1 MFFLGFHNF
10 VKWTDFDWTNNGF
23 SPKIV
28 RKSPDLRIFTEIRI
42 LRIHSSDF
50 DDIFTIG
57 SVFAF
62 RARCRTPFPADF
74 AKNAVSEN
82 FYCQFFSKIFVQT
95 FAKIRYVEALW
106 ANPAFDI
113 DVRTMQAW
121 IKTVSRLSFAGEV
134 LLVSLL
140 LYGHV

>member
-1 MFFLGFHNF
+1 MMDLTF
-10 VKWTDFDWTNNGF
+10 NGF

-28 RKSPDLRIFTEIRI
+28 RKSPDLRILTEIRI

-62 RARCRTPFPADF
+62 RVRCRTPFPTDF
-74 AKNAVSEN
+74 VQNAVSEN

-95 FAKIRYVEALW
+95 FAKIRYLKSPLHCE
-106 ANPAFDI
+106 
-113 DVRTMQAW
+113 
-121 IKTVSRLSFAGEV
+121 FADKF
-134 LLVSLL
+134 SLPSTEGDKQT
-140 LYGHV
+140 GHS

>member
-1 MFFLGFHNF
+1 MLKIEF
-10 VKWTDFDWTNNGF
+10 NGF

-42 LRIHSSDF
+42 LRLQLSDF

-62 RARCRTPFPADF
+62 RARCRTLFPADF

-82 FYCQFFSKIFVQT
+82 LYRQFVRNISERFRTIF
-95 FAKIRYVEALW
+95 RE
-106 ANPAFDI
+106 NPLRF
-113 DVRTMQAW
+113 
-121 IKTVSRLSFAGEV
+121 E
-134 LLVSLL
+134 
-140 LYGHV
+140 